1 MSIHTKIPIFATA
14 TGIPAV
20 LLTTSTTIDWDNSK
34 HARWVEVYF
43 EDSQGAGQ
51 AERIRVW
58 IEDLGDLSKYSY
70 FKKTDNKWASYRYL
84 RVSDADSK
92 KYSIL
97 ASIAKEFLLNQHKLN
112 VLKGISISG
121 KQEVATSSSSCGNG
135 CGGKNNCTQETLE
148 SGHRQFFKELR
159 NLDSAWTGN
168 YWSPV
173 TAYIKLQDLQFSQIT
188 SKQDN
193 KSMYGSMVY
202 GSVDYDYKA
211 KPDKQY
217 FANYPSKFSFSVEEG
232 GLIKKGSHGN
242 DILEVS
248 SKLKKWKTMY
258 SRQSS
263 SFRQCCCS
271 NSDNSFECLLG
282 SNFVRKESDLGKIKT
297 GVTSSNNGC
306 STQSA

>member
-1 MSIHTKIPIFATA
+1 MSIPIKIPIFASA
-14 TGIPAV
+14 AGLPAV

-43 EDSQGAGQ
+43 EDKEGADK

-70 FKKTDNKWASYRYL
+70 FKKSDNKWASYRYL
-84 RVSDADSK
+84 RISDADSK
-92 KYSIL
+92 KYSLL
-97 ASIAKEFLLNQHKLN
+97 ASIAKEFLINQHKLN
-112 VLKGISISG
+112 VLKGISIAD
-121 KQEVATSSSSCGNG
+121 KKDNVASTSSSCTNG
-135 CGGKNNCTQETLE
+135 CKGNCTQETLE
-148 SGHRQFFKELR
+148 PGHRKFFKELR

-173 TAYIKLQDLQFSQIT
+173 TAYIKLQDSQFSDLS

-202 GSVDYDYKA
+202 GAVDYNYKA
-211 KPDKQY
+211 KPEKKY
-217 FANYPSKFSFSVEEG
+217 FANYPSKFSFSTDESG
-232 GLIKKGSHGN
+232 KIKKGTHGN

-258 SRQSS
+258 SRQSVA
-263 SFRQCCCS
+263 FKQCCCS
-271 NSDNSFECLLG
+271 STDNSFECLLG
-282 SNFVRKESDLGKIKT
+282 SNFVREESDLGTIKT
-297 GVTSSNNGC
+297 GVTSANSGC